1 MHTVHFILNDRE
13 ITTSEHPA
21 TTVLDFVRRT
31 ARLTG
36 TKEGCREGDCG
47 ACTVL
52 VGELQ
57 TIGTKPHVRYG
68 SANSCLLPLGEM
80 HGKHIVTV
88 EGVTLAAGNTNN
100 PTQPALNLVQQAMAD
115 EGGTQCG
122 FCTPGF
128 IVSMTGYTLTAEN
141 LSSEGM
147 TEAIDGN
154 VCRCTGYASIK
165 RAIDRTITALQE
177 TELQEASAAN
187 GQRLPTLVKKGMIPA
202 YFLDIPDR
210 LQRLVEKETLS
221 NGSIHAL
228 DGHEFTISGGT
239 DLFVQKHESLVKSRV
254 RLLGT
259 SANSIPT
266 PYEEDGYCILDAR
279 TPVSAVLESQLINR
293 HIPQMPSFLRLFA
306 STPIRNRATLG
317 GNINNAS
324 PIGDMTAILLALDA
338 ELTLRN
344 SFEEKRVVM
353 LKHYFKGYKTLDRKP
368 DETVRSIRFL
378 LPNAQTE
385 FKTLFNYEKVSRRT
399 YLDIASVNTALQLR
413 LEGDII
419 LSAHASAGGVAPI
432 PLYLSQTS
440 SFLAGKTI
448 SAATFR
454 EAASIAVSET
464 SPISDARG
472 TAEYKRLLL
481 RQLFFAHALDLFP
494 ERLKPQELLVV
505 E

>member
-1 MHTVHFILNDRE
+1 
-13 ITTSEHPA
+13 
-21 TTVLDFVRRT
+21 
-31 ARLTG
+31 
-36 TKEGCREGDCG
+36 
-47 ACTVL
+47 
-52 VGELQ
+52 
-57 TIGTKPHVRYG
+57 
-68 SANSCLLPLGEM
+68 
-80 HGKHIVTV
+80 
-88 EGVTLAAGNTNN
+88 
-100 PTQPALNLVQQAMAD
+100 
-115 EGGTQCG
+115 
-122 FCTPGF
+122 
-128 IVSMTGYTLTAEN
+128 
-141 LSSEGM
+141 
-147 TEAIDGN
+147 
-154 VCRCTGYASIK
+154 
-165 RAIDRTITALQE
+165 
-177 TELQEASAAN
+177 
-187 GQRLPTLVKKGMIPA
+187 MIPA

-210 LQRLVEKETLS
+210 LQRLVEQETLS

-254 RLLGT
+254 RLLG
-259 SANSIPT
+259 AGVKSIPI

-344 SFEEKRVVM
+344 SFEEQRVVM

-413 LEGDII
+413 LEGDTIF
-419 LSAHASAGGVAPI
+419 SAHASAGGVAPI
-432 PLYLSQTS
+432 PLYLAQTS

-448 SAATFR
+448 SEETFR

-494 ERLKPQELLVV
+494 ERLKPQELL
-505 E
+505 EME

>member
-1 MHTVHFILNDRE
+1 MNTVHCILNNRE
-13 ITTSEHPA
+13 ISTSEHPA

-31 ARLTG
+31 AHLTG

-57 TIGTKPHVRYG
+57 KNGEKPYLRYT

-88 EGVTLAAGNTNN
+88 EGVTLAAESTEN
-100 PTQPALNLVQQAMAD
+100 PSEPSLNLIQQAMAD

-141 LSSEGM
+141 LTSEGM
-147 TEAIDGN
+147 ISAVDGN

-165 RAIDRTITALQE
+165 RAIDRTVTALQD
-177 TELQEASAAN
+177 ASASN
-187 GQRLPTLVKKGMIPA
+187 GQRLPMLVKKGMLPA
-202 YFLDIPDR
+202 YFLMIPER
-210 LQRLVEKETLS
+210 LERIVENEKYS
-221 NGSIHAL
+221 NGSIHATS
-228 DGHEFTISGGT
+228 GHDFTIGGGT
-239 DLFVQKHESLVKSRV
+239 DLFVQKHESLVKSGV

-259 SANSIPT
+259 LSSAPHE
-266 PYEEDGYCILDAR
+266 PYEQDGYCVLDAR
-279 TPVSAVLESQLINR
+279 TPVSAVLESPLINR
-293 HIPQMPSFLRLFA
+293 HIPQIGSFLRLFA

-338 ELTLRN
+338 ELTLHN
-344 SFEEKRVVM
+344 TFDEKRTVM
-353 LKHYFKGYKTLDRKP
+353 LRNYFKGYKTLDRRP
-368 DETVRSIRFL
+368 DEIVHTIRFF
-378 LPNAQTE
+378 LPDRH
-385 FKTLFNYEKVSRRT
+385 TLFNYEKVSRRT
-399 YLDIASVNTALQLR
+399 FLDIASVNTALQVR
-413 LEGDII
+413 LEGDVITN
-419 LSAHASAGGVAPI
+419 AHASAGGVAPI
-432 PLYLSQTS
+432 PLYLTRTS
-440 SFLAGKTI
+440 SFLVGRTI
-448 SAATFR
+448 SADTFR

-472 TAEYKRLLL
+472 TVEYKRLLL

-494 ERLKPQELLVV
+494 ERLNARELL
-505 E
+505 ETE